1 MPSIGVWRSCIA
13 SSIADCVFALDRA
26 ELGGEGAGGRLVDL
40 TNRRKKNVLLRAKLQ
55 AKGTK
60 PAKRLLKKRSK
71 KEARFVADVNHQV
84 SKKIVAGAKRTGRG
98 IAIEDLSGV
107 RARVRL
113 RKPQRAAVHSWAF
126 AQLET
131 FLTYK
136 AAAAGVALV
145 QVDPAYTSQT
155 CSGCGHVSAKNRPN
169 QARFVCRACGVL
181 LHADHNAA
189 INIARR
195 GRDGWGASPQ
205 VVAQTLGA
213 PPRRAGRPRRKDLAS
228 GRRPRRGGPPRPT
241 RLRQVR
247 GRPRRGTRGRHPAGA
262 GLRHPPIKMHVV
274 VHQMV
279 ARRCG
284 CGAVTRRQGP
294 DQVNAPAAYGP
305 VARSVMVYL
314 LMGQF
319 LSRGRTADDLSELF
333 GAPVSAATV
342 AAATT
347 RAADDLAP
355 FLSLVTEQIVAAAVA
370 HFDETGLRCQGR
382 QAWLHS
388 AFTDTF
394 ALLYAHPNRGRAAMG
409 AYPGAEA

>member
-1 MPSIGVWRSCIA
+1 
-13 SSIADCVFALDRA
+13 
-26 ELGGEGAGGRLVDL
+26 
-40 TNRRKKNVLLRAKLQ
+40 
-55 AKGTK
+55 
-60 PAKRLLKKRSK
+60 
-71 KEARFVADVNHQV
+71 
-84 SKKIVAGAKRTGRG
+84 
-98 IAIEDLSGV
+98 
-107 RARVRL
+107 
-113 RKPQRAAVHSWAF
+113 
-126 AQLET
+126 
-131 FLTYK
+131 
-136 AAAAGVALV
+136 
-145 QVDPAYTSQT
+145 
-155 CSGCGHVSAKNRPN
+155 
-169 QARFVCRACGVL
+169 
-181 LHADHNAA
+181 
-189 INIARR
+189 
-195 GRDGWGASPQ
+195 
-205 VVAQTLGA
+205 
-213 PPRRAGRPRRKDLAS
+213 
-228 GRRPRRGGPPRPT
+228 
-241 RLRQVR
+241 
-247 GRPRRGTRGRHPAGA
+247 
-262 GLRHPPIKMHVV
+262 MHVV

-394 ALLYAHPNRGRAAMG
+394 ALLSAHPNRGRAAMG